1 MNKIFTYNGHVEH
14 SIEFIMSYVGIYFIQ
29 QLNHICFDLI
39 INTHCKWTVICYSWY
54 LKSRA
59 YKRPCSNVSFFSYV
73 SLLLKLMSGF
83 MQHLTWI
90 FGKKSRSCRTRNW
103 CLIFYCAIIMCF
115 IIYQLY
121 LELFIRRGLFNY
133 LKQSFI
139 WWLNKFYTMSS
150 NKKHFWLCSLILLF
164 PETAWTKI

>member
-14 SIEFIMSYVGIYFIQ
+14 SIEFTMSYDDTYFIQ

-90 FGKKSRSCRTRNW
+90 FGKKVQELQDQKLMLNILMCHYHV
-103 CLIFYCAIIMCF
+103 FYHLSTISWV
-115 IIYQLY
+115 IY
-121 LELFIRRGLFNY
+121 
-133 LKQSFI
+133 
-139 WWLNKFYTMSS
+139 
-150 NKKHFWLCSLILLF
+150 KKGPF
-164 PETAWTKI
+164 